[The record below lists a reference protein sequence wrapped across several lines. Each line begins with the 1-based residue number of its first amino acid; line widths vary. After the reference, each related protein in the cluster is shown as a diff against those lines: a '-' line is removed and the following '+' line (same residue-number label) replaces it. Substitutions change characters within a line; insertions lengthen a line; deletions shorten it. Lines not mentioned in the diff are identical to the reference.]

1 MRKTFSDPWFLGVG
15 TGIIAAIPAWFISRA
30 LDNPT
35 WINFA
40 LALFILGISVAVALL
55 IGRFTNMGN
64 TEKPSEESGG
74 MISFIKVVDSDGLI
88 VRNNSVP
95 KGVDLLHAENVRNIE
110 VDGNEQRD

>member
-1 MRKTFSDPWFLGVG
+1 
-15 TGIIAAIPAWFISRA
+15 
-30 LDNPT
+30 
-35 WINFA
+35 
-40 LALFILGISVAVALL
+40 
-55 IGRFTNMGN
+55 MGN